1 MLRITQQAS
10 AANAKGY
17 YTAADYYSE
26 GQELVGL
33 WGGKGADRLGLAG
46 TVDRAAFDRLCDNLH
61 PQTGQPLTA
70 RTRTDRTV
78 GYDFTFSAPK
88 SVSLLYA
95 LTGDQ
100 DILAAF
106 HGAVDETMREAEAE
120 MKTRV
125 RAGRRDVDRT
135 TGNLVWA
142 EFVHTTAR
150 PVGGVPD
157 PQLHA
162 HVFAFNATFDAAE
175 DRWKAGQFRDL
186 KRDAPYFQAAF
197 RARLANRLQAAGY
210 GVERKR
216 DDFELAGVPADLL
229 KRFSRRTTLIEKVA
243 AEKGILDPDRK
254 AELGA
259 ETRERKEKTLGWAAL
274 RREWDARLSDAE
286 RASLA
291 AVHRREVP
299 SVRLRDG
306 EQLAVDH
313 ALTHVFARDAVS
325 PDRKLLTEA
334 LKRGVGSVTVEA
346 TARELAARPLVRRA
360 VDGRELA
367 TTKDM
372 LALEAKLIDFARTG
386 RGRFRPL
393 GDSDRPVSRE
403 WLNAG
408 QRAAVRH
415 ALGSRDRVILIRGAA
430 GTGKTTL
437 EQEIGEA
444 LAAAGRSVVAL
455 APSAQASRGVLRT
468 EAGFASADT
477 VARFLTDRDMQ
488 ESARDGVILVDEA
501 GLLGTRDTAA
511 LFDIAEAVRARVLLV
526 GDRRQHRS
534 VAAGEPLKLLEER
547 AGLRPAQVTDILR
560 QTGEYK
566 QAAKALSVGNV
577 AEGFERLDRL
587 GWVEEVA
594 DDDRYRRLAD
604 AYLATVGERT
614 AAGKPKTALVVSPTH
629 AEAARIT
636 AAIRTGLHSQG
647 KLGPERVVTGW
658 VPTHLTDAQK
668 ADATEY
674 DPGMMV
680 QYHQNAPGVR
690 KGTRVVLADGQAT
703 PTADAARFEV
713 YRPTELRLAAGDRVR
728 VTAGGKT
735 KDGKHRL
742 NTGAVY
748 TVAGFTPRGD
758 IVVDHGWV
766 IGRDFGHLAHGYV
779 VTSHA
784 SQGTTVDR
792 VFVGVAAESLP
803 ATGERTA
810 YVALTRGKEQVRVFT
825 DDKAALLAAVARP
838 DDPLSATELADP
850 PRPAPIQP
858 ARVGFR
864 RGRASPG
871 HGGPPERQP
880 AVPPPELT
888 HDR

>member
-33 WGGKGADRLGLAG
+33 WGGKGAQRLGLSG

-61 PQTGQPLTA
+61 PATGEPLTV

-88 SVSLLYA
+88 SVSVLYA

-100 DILAAF
+100 DILVAF
-106 HGAVDETMREAEAE
+106 RRAVDESMREVEAE

-125 RAGRRDVDRT
+125 RSGRREEDRV

-142 EFVHTTAR
+142 EFIHTTAR
-150 PVGGVPD
+150 PVDGVPD

-162 HVFAFNATFDAAE
+162 HVFTFNATYDDQE
-175 DRWKAGQFRDL
+175 ERWKAGQFRDL

-197 RARLANRLQAAGY
+197 RVRLANHLQDIGY

-216 DDFELAGVPADLL
+216 DDFELAGVPQDLL
-229 KRFSRRTTLIEKVA
+229 KRFSRRTSVIEKVA
-243 AEKGILDPDRK
+243 AEKGILNPDRK

-259 ETRERKEKTLGWAAL
+259 ETRERKEKTLGWSAL
-274 RREWDARLSDAE
+274 MKEWDARLSDAE
-286 RASLA
+286 RAKLA

-299 SVRLRDG
+299 SVQLRDA

-313 ALTHVFARDAVS
+313 AIAHVFTRDAVAS
-325 PDRKLLTEA
+325 DRKLLTEA
-334 LKRGVGSVTVEA
+334 LKRGVGSVTVDA
-346 TARELAARPLVRRA
+346 TARELSGRSLLRRA
-360 VDGRELA
+360 VDGQELA
-367 TTKDM
+367 TTQEM
-372 LALEAKLIDFARTG
+372 LALEGRLIDFARNG

-393 GDSDRPVSRE
+393 GDLNRPVTRE

-408 QRAAVRH
+408 QRGAIRH

-444 LAAAGRSVVAL
+444 LAAGGKTVIAL
-455 APSAQASRGVLRT
+455 APSAQASRGVLRS
-468 EAGFASADT
+468 EAGFTNADT
-477 VARFLTDRDMQ
+477 VARFLADKDMQ
-488 ESARDGVILVDEA
+488 AAAQDGVILVDEA

-511 LFDIAEAVRARVLLV
+511 LFDIAEAVNARVVLV

-534 VAAGEPLKLLEER
+534 VSSGEPLRLLEER
-547 AGLRPAQVTDILR
+547 AGIRPAQVTDILR
-560 QTGEYK
+560 QSGEYK
-566 QAAKALSVGNV
+566 LAAKALSEGHVGE
-577 AEGFERLDRL
+577 AFERLDGL
-587 GWVEEVA
+587 GWIEEVA
-594 DDDRYRRLAD
+594 GEERYRTLAA
-604 AYLATVGERT
+604 AYLSTVQERT
-614 AAGKPKTALVVSPTH
+614 SKGTHKSALVVSPTH
-629 AEAARIT
+629 AEADRIT
-636 AAIRTGLHSQG
+636 GAIRTELKERGLIKNEHA
-647 KLGPERVVTGW
+647 LTCW
-658 VPTHLTDAQK
+658 VPTHLTEAQK

-680 QYHQNAPGVR
+680 QYHQNATGIR
-690 KGTRVVLADGQAT
+690 KGTRVMLGGVAT
-703 PTADAARFEV
+703 PNLADAARFEV
-713 YRPTELRLAAGDRVR
+713 YRPVELMVGVGDRVR

-735 KDGKHRL
+735 RDGKHRL
-742 NTGAVY
+742 NTGALY

-758 IVVDHGWV
+758 LVVDHGWV
-766 IGRDFGHLAHGYV
+766 IDRDFGHLSHGYV

-784 SQGTTVDR
+784 SQGSTVDR
-792 VFVGVAAESLP
+792 VFVGIAAESLP

-825 DDKAALLAAVARP
+825 DDKAALLAAVCRP
-838 DDPLSATELADP
+838 DEPLSATELAQ
-850 PRPAPIQP
+850 PI
-858 ARVGFR
+858 
-864 RGRASPG
+864 ASSPV
-871 HGGPPERQP
+871 RQP
-880 AVPPPELT
+880 SFGFVRGTTFAGKGISEQHGYAQVPEVT